1 MIAGGSSRLRWA
13 LLLAVLAGAS
23 WLALF
28 GDKTPPGAATQRPA
42 ATLAR
47 QEVPARGATV
57 ARRVPAPGLANSK
70 AENSVAI
77 EPLVPRD
84 QLLSRS
90 ARGAGPNLFASPP
103 VPPLPPIPQPVVVPV
118 PAPVAPP
125 LPYRAIGKKLEEGTW
140 EVFLGRN
147 ESSFLVRVGSVLE
160 SNYRV
165 DKIEPPTMVL
175 THLPTRQQQTLSI
188 GDAW

>member
-1 MIAGGSSRLRWA
+1 MIAGGARHMRWA
-13 LLLAVLAGAS
+13 LLLVVLAGAG

-28 GDKTPPGAATQRPA
+28 GDKTPAGAPTQRAVLGARQQAPVRAATAARRTPA
-42 ATLAR
+42 AANGTPTA
-47 QEVPARGATV
+47 QAEVAVEALLPREQLLVRAAGG
-57 ARRVPAPGLANSK
+57 ARR
-70 AENSVAI
+70 
-77 EPLVPRD
+77 D
-84 QLLSRS
+84 
-90 ARGAGPNLFASPP
+90 LFASPP
-103 VPPLPPIPQPVVVPV
+103 VPRPPPPVVVPV

-125 LPYRAIGKKLEEGTW
+125 LPCRAIGKKLEAGTW
-140 EVFLGRN
+140 EVFLGRD
-147 ESSFLVRVGSVLE
+147 ETSFLVRVGSVLE